1 MSPMLRDIGGSLSDG
16 AASGLALSTSGT
28 PPGVC
33 AGPAEGK
40 IPSLV
45 LGNVEVSLA
54 GAAAAGL
61 GDTAVS
67 ALIAVGALE
76 GAGAPISC
84 TEGESYKATSITWRN
99 QQSGCKN

>member
-1 MSPMLRDIGGSLSDG
+1 MLRDIGGSLSGG
-16 AASGLALSTSGT
+16 AASGLVALSTSGT
-28 PPGVC
+28 APGDS

-40 IPSLV
+40 IPSLA

-84 TEGESYKATSITWRN
+84 TEWAGLAV
-99 QQSGCKN
+99 